1 MTGNHVA
8 RPEVTGSD
16 LEVTHLTGSTL
27 EIDVEGRKL
36 VFSVRLSTY
45 RVITRRKWQSRDR
58 K

>member
-36 VFSVRLSTY
+36 MFSVRWSTY